1 MNYSTSLFFE
11 NLFKLFNTNIIL
23 GDKLSFDI
31 KEAFLIFI
39 RGVLMGSADIVPGV
53 SGGTMALI
61 TGIYAHLVES
71 ISKIKFGFLKP
82 LFKGDFSGFWNQ
94 MLEEI
99 DFKFFI
105 PLVLGIGIAFLTLAK
120 VVTYCMDVHTALTY
134 SFFLG
139 LIIASAVILFRK
151 LNEINLKN
159 IIFVLIG
166 AVLTFIFV
174 SLNPIA
180 ANHSMIVIFLSG
192 MIAICAMILPGISG
206 SFILLI
212 LAKYQFIME
221 SITSFIGN
229 IGALWG
235 AQGADGAI
243 FWHSALVLAVF
254 MIGAVVGIL
263 GFSKFLRWLLS
274 RWHKQTLIVLAGF
287 IIGSLVKIW
296 PWNNLEAVG
305 QVERTGSMQVGWA
318 IAFALIGFCLV
329 SGIEL
334 AGKHHQKKS

>member
-1 MNYSTSLFFE
+1 LNYSTSLFFE

-82 LFKGDFSGFWNQ
+82 LFKGDFKGFWNQ

-180 ANHSMIVIFLSG
+180 ANHSLIVIFISG

-206 SFILLI
+206 SFLLLLLGQYEYMLNALHHLQI
-212 LAKYQFIME
+212 VDIIVFVV
-221 SITSFIGN
+221 
-229 IGALWG
+229 GAL
-235 AQGADGAI
+235 I
-243 FWHSALVLAVF
+243 
-254 MIGAVVGIL
+254 GIL
-263 GFSKFLRWLLS
+263 GFSKILNYLLKNYEKVTMAFLIGVMLGSLKVPAVVVASSVSLNFSGLLPC
-274 RWHKQTLIVLAGF
+274 LIVA
-287 IIGSLVKIW
+287 I
-296 PWNNLEAVG
+296 
-305 QVERTGSMQVGWA
+305 
-318 IAFALIGFCLV
+318 IAFALIIILETRFDY
-329 SGIEL
+329 IE
-334 AGKHHQKKS
+334 

>member
-1 MNYSTSLFFE
+1 MSRLISHIHGIILFELFNFSFFE

-82 LFKGDFSGFWNQ
+82 LFKGDFKGFWNQ

-180 ANHSMIVIFLSG
+180 ANHSLIVIFISG

-206 SFILLI
+206 SFLLLLLGQYEYMLNALHHLQI
-212 LAKYQFIME
+212 VDIIVFVV
-221 SITSFIGN
+221 
-229 IGALWG
+229 GAL
-235 AQGADGAI
+235 I
-243 FWHSALVLAVF
+243 
-254 MIGAVVGIL
+254 GIL
-263 GFSKFLRWLLS
+263 GFSKILNYLLKNYEKVTMAFLIGVMLGSLKVPAVVVASSVSLNFSGLLPC
-274 RWHKQTLIVLAGF
+274 LIVA
-287 IIGSLVKIW
+287 I
-296 PWNNLEAVG
+296 
-305 QVERTGSMQVGWA
+305 
-318 IAFALIGFCLV
+318 IAFALIIILETRFDY
-329 SGIEL
+329 IE
-334 AGKHHQKKS
+334 